1 MAEHWSLVRHF
12 PPKIDSLRLVMSSES
27 PGDLSLRLDT
37 AGPLKEKGNISQS
50 CLKLQVQV

>member
-50 CLKLQVQV
+50 CLKLQVQL